1 MEILSCSR
9 RDHPDHRVR
18 FPRQRVSGRGWG
30 ALHFLRA
37 LFGKWRG
44 FQMTIGKKLY
54 LGFGA
59 ILAIL
64 LLLFIV
70 NSFAVFR
77 ERSARNDSKTA
88 LESMAA
94 IESVRY
100 QIMLNRLNLNNF
112 LLSGDPR
119 DEERVTKGLTDIAD
133 MLKRGESQT
142 SSDSVRTSL
151 IQVEGTE
158 QNWADNFAK
167 PLLAK
172 RHQVDSG
179 DATVSDLQIFYLQKD
194 PGSWL
199 LKSSQIL
206 DQTAQE
212 ISKAA
217 SETSKSVDRASSV
230 GFIVTTLGT
239 LLAVFLGGFVAFYTA
254 KSISQPLTHL
264 ITVAREIG
272 DSGDLDQNI
281 DIHRNDEIGALAT
294 TFNNMVAYLKEM
306 AGVSMAVAEGDLTVE
321 VVPRSKRDTLGNA
334 FLRMSHG
341 LQELVRT
348 TRDSAGQVSAGS
360 NQVAGAADESA
371 KVSVQASSAIE
382 EVTST
387 MHEMSINVQNVV
399 KNTQVQAS
407 SVAETSA
414 SIEQMVASIQRVA
427 DTAKILLDICH
438 RSRVEVETGISAM
451 EKTTDGLNRT
461 NASIQSSSEII
472 GVLGKRVDNIGKI
485 VEVIDDLAEQTNL
498 LALNAAIEAARA
510 GEHGLG
516 FAVVADEVRKL
527 AEKSTQSTKEI
538 AELIQGIQEEARQ
551 AVDNMTKSTN
561 MVQEG
566 LLLGLDLNKA
576 FGKISNVVT
585 EVYKFAQEIGAA
597 TNEQSNGS
605 SQIAKATTRLTE
617 ITQEINSSVEEQAS
631 GAQGVVR
638 AMEKMREMVQQST
651 SSSTELAAT
660 AEQMSKL
667 SRVLLESMNRFRIER
682 KSSEHKPSWNERD
695 ESEAGS
701 LSEDSYDSD
710 LVRA

>member
-1 MEILSCSR
+1 
-9 RDHPDHRVR
+9 
-18 FPRQRVSGRGWG
+18 
-30 ALHFLRA
+30 
-37 LFGKWRG
+37 
-44 FQMTIGKKLY
+44 MTIGKRLY

-59 ILAIL
+59 ILIIL
-64 LLLFIV
+64 GLLFFI
-70 NSFAVFR
+70 NIGAGYR
-77 ERSARNDSKTA
+77 EQTARKDATAA
-88 LESMAA
+88 LENVRT

-100 QIMLNRLNLNNF
+100 QIMLNRHNMDNF

-119 DEERVTKGLTDIAD
+119 DEEKVNKGFGDIND
-133 MLKRGESQT
+133 LIKRGQSQT
-142 SSDSVRTSL
+142 TNDSVQKAL
-151 IQVEGTE
+151 IQVESTE
-158 QNWADNFAK
+158 ISWADNFAK

-194 PGSWL
+194 PASWL
-199 LKSSQIL
+199 TKSSAVL
-206 DQTAQE
+206 DQTSSD
-212 ISKAA
+212 ITKSLD
-217 SETSKSVDRASSV
+217 ETSKSAERASYISF
-230 GFIVTTLGT
+230 GFTTLGT
-239 LLAVFLGGFVAFYTA
+239 LVACIVGIFAAIKTA
-254 KSISQPLTHL
+254 KSISEPLTHL

-306 AGVSMAVAEGDLTVE
+306 ANVSMAVAEGDLTVE

-414 SIEQMVASIQRVA
+414 SIDQMVTSIQRVA
-427 DTAKILLDICH
+427 DTAKVLLDIAN
-438 RSRVEVETGISAM
+438 RSREEVVTGIQTM
-451 EKTTDGLNRT
+451 EKATDGLNRT
-461 NASIQSSSEII
+461 NKAIQSSAEII
-472 GVLGKRVDNIGKI
+472 NILGHRADDIGKI
-485 VEVIDDLAEQTNL
+485 IEVIDDLAEQTNL

-538 AELIQGIQEEARQ
+538 ADLIQSIQREARQ
-551 AVDNMTKSTN
+551 AVENMERSTRI
-561 MVQEG
+561 VEEG
-566 LLLGLDLNKA
+566 LSLGNELGTALH
-576 FGKISNVVT
+576 KISNVVT
-585 EVYKFAQEIGAA
+585 EVYKFSQEIGAA
-597 TNEQSNGS
+597 TNEQSVGS
-605 SQIAKATTRLTE
+605 SQIAKATSRLTE
-617 ITQEINSSVEEQAS
+617 ITQEINSAVEEQAS
-631 GAQGVVR
+631 GAQAVVR
-638 AMEKMREMVQQST
+638 AMDKMRELVQQSA
-651 SSSTELAAT
+651 SSSTELSAA
-660 AEQMSKL
+660 AEQMLKL
-667 SRVLLESMNRFRIER
+667 SRNLLDSMDRFVLDRSAQGQGQGRGRHSDQGGQRRGHQNQGSGRER
-682 KSSEHKPSWNERD
+682 
-695 ESEAGS
+695 ESEYA
-701 LSEDSYDSD
+701 E
-710 LVRA
+710 LVRS

>member
-1 MEILSCSR
+1 
-9 RDHPDHRVR
+9 
-18 FPRQRVSGRGWG
+18 
-30 ALHFLRA
+30 
-37 LFGKWRG
+37 
-44 FQMTIGKKLY
+44 MTIGKRLY

-64 LLLFIV
+64 ALLFFV
-70 NSFAVFR
+70 NLGTGLK
-77 ERSARNDSKTA
+77 EQSARKEARAALDNKTT
-88 LESMAA
+88 
-94 IESVRY
+94 IELVRY
-100 QIMLNRLNLNNF
+100 QIMLNRHNMDNF

-119 DEERVTKGLTDIAD
+119 DEEKVNKGITDISE
-133 MLKRGESQT
+133 LIKRGEAET
-142 SSDSVRTSL
+142 TNDSVKTAL
-151 IQVEGTE
+151 IQVESTE
-158 QNWADNFAK
+158 VSWADNFAK

-194 PGSWL
+194 PASWL
-199 LKSSQIL
+199 TKSSDVL
-206 DQTAQE
+206 DKTSSEITKSANDTGKSAETASA
-212 ISKAA
+212 IS
-217 SETSKSVDRASSV
+217 RW
-230 GFIVTTLGT
+230 TTL
-239 LLAVFLGGFVAFYTA
+239 LLTFLALCIGIYAALQTA
-254 KSISQPLTHL
+254 KSISEPLTHL

-306 AGVSMAVAEGDLTVE
+306 ASVSMSVAEGDLTVE

-414 SIEQMVASIQRVA
+414 SIDQMVTSIQRVA
-427 DTAKILLDICH
+427 DTAKVLLDIAN
-438 RSRVEVETGISAM
+438 RSREEVVTGIQTM
-451 EKTTDGLNRT
+451 EKATDGLNRT
-461 NASIQSSSEII
+461 NKAIQSSAEII
-472 GVLGKRVDNIGKI
+472 NILGHRADDIGKI
-485 VEVIDDLAEQTNL
+485 IEVIDDLAEQTNL

-527 AEKSTQSTKEI
+527 AEKSTRSTNEI
-538 AELIQGIQEEARQ
+538 ADLIQSIQREARQ
-551 AVDNMTKSTN
+551 AVENMERSTRI
-561 MVQEG
+561 VEEG
-566 LLLGLDLNKA
+566 LSLGNELGSALH
-576 FGKISNVVT
+576 KISNVVT
-585 EVYKFAQEIGAA
+585 EVYKFSQEIGAA
-597 TNEQSNGS
+597 TNEQSVGS
-605 SQIAKATTRLTE
+605 SQIAKATSRLTE
-617 ITQEINSSVEEQAS
+617 ITQEISSAVEEQAS
-631 GAQGVVR
+631 GAQAVVR
-638 AMEKMREMVQQST
+638 AMDKMRELVQQSA
-651 SSSTELAAT
+651 SSSTELSAA
-660 AEQMSKL
+660 AEQMLKL
-667 SRVLLESMNRFRIER
+667 SRNLLDSMDRFVLDRAAQER
-682 KSSEHKPSWNERD
+682 ASQSEHGAPRRGRRSSERER
-695 ESEAGS
+695 ELEYAELARS
-701 LSEDSYDSD
+701 
-710 LVRA
+710 